1 VDVDCCTSAIF
12 VYEITGTFDRI
23 VAIEM
28 LEAVGASYWA
38 TFFAKLRSSLRP
50 GGVAVLQAITID
62 ETRFKSYR
70 RNPDLIQR
78 YIFPGGMLPTTRI
91 IAREMLKRDY
101 NWSLPN
107 ALAKLRTLD
116 EWQRRFRKKWPTIHA
131 LGFDDRFKRLWE
143 YYLAYCQAGFE
154 TGALNVSIYKVVR
167 AL

>member
-1 VDVDCCTSAIF
+1 MVTGLTLSIEQLAYAQRRLGGRGLLHKCDFRLRDYRDVRES
-12 VYEITGTFDRI
+12 FDRT

-107 ALAKLRTLD
+107 ALAKAT
-116 EWQRRFRKKWPTIHA
+116 HA
-131 LGFDDRFKRLWE
+131 
-143 YYLAYCQAGFE
+143 
-154 TGALNVSIYKVVR
+154 
-167 AL
+167 